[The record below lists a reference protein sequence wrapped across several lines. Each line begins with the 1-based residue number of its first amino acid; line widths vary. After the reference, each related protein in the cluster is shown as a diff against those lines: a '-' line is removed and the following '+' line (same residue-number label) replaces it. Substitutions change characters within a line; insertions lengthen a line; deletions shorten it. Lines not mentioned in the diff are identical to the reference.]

1 MLNLSHES
9 IKQID
14 VIIARHKNEMGPVK
28 LMLHDIQHDLGYIP
42 FEAME
47 RMSQVTGVPVA
58 EIYGVVSFY
67 TQFTTEPKGKHVV
80 NICMGTACYVRGSQL
95 LLERVQILTGSPING
110 TSANNLFS
118 LDATR
123 CVGACG
129 LAPVAVLDDQVFG
142 NANNNKTLENNIR
155 KILKEEAAKA

>member
-14 VIIARHKNEMGPVK
+14 VIIERHKNEMGPVK

-47 RMSQVTGVPVA
+47 RMSQAINVPVA

-110 TSANNLFS
+110 TSPNGLFS

-123 CVGACG
+123 CLGACG
-129 LAPVAVLDDQVFG
+129 LAPVAVLDDQVYG